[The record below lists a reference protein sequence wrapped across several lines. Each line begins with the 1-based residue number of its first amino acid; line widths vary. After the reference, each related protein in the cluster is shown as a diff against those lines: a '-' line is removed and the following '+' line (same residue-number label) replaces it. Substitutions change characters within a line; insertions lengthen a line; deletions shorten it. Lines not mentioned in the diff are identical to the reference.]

1 MAASKN
7 TVSKSAVNIAD
18 TVYSH
23 KNGNVELYPPQ
34 ASLLGDAM
42 IQGMQT
48 VSNLARGVLEYKA
61 EIPKPTDPSTIT
73 ALGVQGGVASALDPA
88 RPTQSA
94 TAKIINSAAATP
106 IVNSINFNNKNQL
119 HICEPI
125 GVMPTKN
132 LFITNIEGIQVP
144 NLQLGAP
151 AIELSILFKSA
162 DVQKVLREIRE
173 KIESAFGDAASPLIT
188 QVKEAAKYIANVL
201 KEINRI
207 LKLYIITA
215 LLIVQVEQFISLCIK
230 FITSLPAIF
239 ARAFAEC
246 LQLLRN
252 ALAAALTFVVGG
264 DVFSDL
270 RNQIATVQRYVALAT
285 AATEQVVAGAQQIAE
300 DIQNI
305 PTGISA
311 ASDILASSI
320 SNIKN
325 NPPKP
330 QVIVNIF

>member
-1 MAASKN
+1 MAINKN

-18 TVYSH
+18 TAYSH
-23 KNGNVELYPPQ
+23 NNGNVELNPPQ

-61 EIPKPTDPSTIT
+61 EIPKPVDPATIQ
-73 ALGVQGGVASALDPA
+73 ALGVQGAVASALDTS
-88 RPTQSA
+88 RPKQSA
-94 TAKIINSAAATP
+94 TAKIIDSASATP

-119 HICEPI
+119 HICEPL
-125 GVMPTKN
+125 GLMPAKN
-132 LFITNIEGIQVP
+132 MYITTVDGIQVP

-151 AIELSILFKSA
+151 AIELSVLFKSA

-173 KIESAFGDAASPLIT
+173 KIESAFGDASSPLIT
-188 QVKEAAKYIANVL
+188 QIREAAKYIANVL

-207 LKLYIITA
+207 LKIYVITA

-246 LQLLRN
+246 LEMLKN
-252 ALAAALTFVVGG
+252 ALAAALSFAVGA

-270 RNQIATVQRYVALAT
+270 RNQIATMTQYITMAKS
-285 AATEQVVAGAQQIAE
+285 ATEQVIAGAQQIAE
-300 DIQNI
+300 DIKNI

-330 QVIVNIF
+330 QVVVNIF